1 MPRHCLGIALV
12 LPSHMERERSQLVIG
27 LGEGAEG
34 QRLREALDRA
44 ARAAG
49 KPITVWARETLLSA
63 AGNGPTDPVI
73 EVRINGAEVTLFHL
87 RAIDA
92 VQNGW
97 VNKIRALVAG
107 EWLDL
112 STNDPEELIARWKR
126 VHRGS

>member
-1 MPRHCLGIALV
+1 
-12 LPSHMERERSQLVIG
+12 
-27 LGEGAEG
+27 
-34 QRLREALDRA
+34 
-44 ARAAG
+44 
-49 KPITVWARETLLSA
+49 
-63 AGNGPTDPVI
+63 
-73 EVRINGAEVTLFHL
+73 L